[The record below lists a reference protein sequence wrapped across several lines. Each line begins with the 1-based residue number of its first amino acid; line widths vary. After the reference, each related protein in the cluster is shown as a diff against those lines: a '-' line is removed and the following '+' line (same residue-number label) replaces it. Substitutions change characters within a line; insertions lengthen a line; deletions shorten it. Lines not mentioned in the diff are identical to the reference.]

1 MTSLIYYG
9 LTLIRFYGQRGRSRI
24 SIKLDSHTL
33 LALFS
38 CPPLVFGVGLKKS
51 KMFFSP
57 QWPLSVGKFP
67 MVYTS
72 KRETHGFTF
81 LETMNELA

>member
-9 LTLIRFYGQRGRSRI
+9 LTLSRFYGQGGRSRI

-38 CPPLVFGVGLKKS
+38 WPPLVFGVGLKKS

-57 QWPLSVGKFP
+57 QCVWFFDFQLKSFVNPKPV
-67 MVYTS
+67 
-72 KRETHGFTF
+72 
-81 LETMNELA
+81 EL

>member
-57 QWPLSVGKFP
+57 QWFVIQTVHIFIKHI
-67 MVYTS
+67 VYYIENGTI
-72 KRETHGFTF
+72 
-81 LETMNELA
+81 

>member
-9 LTLIRFYGQRGRSRI
+9 LTLSRFYGQGGRSRI

-38 CPPLVFGVGLKKS
+38 WPPLVFGVGLKKTR
-51 KMFFSP
+51 MFFRP
-57 QWPLSVGKFP
+57 QWEVLGS
-67 MVYTS
+67 
-72 KRETHGFTF
+72 
-81 LETMNELA
+81 

>member
-9 LTLIRFYGQRGRSRI
+9 LTLIRFYGQGGRSRI

-38 CPPLVFGVGLKKS
+38 CPPLVFGVGLKKT

-57 QWPLSVGKFP
+57 QCLYFGTQLTQKLSNLSDFA
-67 MVYTS
+67 
-72 KRETHGFTF
+72 ETKMKKT
-81 LETMNELA
+81 TKQ

>member
-57 QWPLSVGKFP
+57 QWKDTL
-67 MVYTS
+67 
-72 KRETHGFTF
+72 FTKIDNIVVVLLF
-81 LETMNELA
+81 ILKGA

>member
-57 QWPLSVGKFP
+57 QCAVN
-67 MVYTS
+67 
-72 KRETHGFTF
+72 
-81 LETMNELA
+81 LETKVA